1 MAKPNEIK
9 IGFCVAYDWE
19 FLKVSL
25 PLVYPFADK
34 ICLSLDKDRTSWTK
48 QKFVFDDASFFA
60 FVKNVDSK
68 GIIDV
73 YEDNFHQED
82 LSPMQ
87 NEVRQRKL
95 IASRLGNGGWHLQL
109 DTDEYFVDFG
119 GFVAYLKSYYSKREV
134 NITCPWYT
142 MYKQV
147 KNGCLF
153 ISENNKELEYIPIA
167 TRYPHYEFG
176 RRNGYFNIK
185 TPFVI
190 LHQSWA
196 RSEQEILQ
204 KINNWGHKEDFDVQ
218 QYFLRWKTLD
228 ESNFKEYKNFHPI
241 HPEIW
246 SELEYREG
254 KDLHTIIANLK
265 NVPPFNINLQ
275 QLRRENSVW
284 RSRIKHYLS
293 KFKKV

>member
-1 MAKPNEIK
+1 VAKSNEIK

-19 FLKVSL
+19 FLKISL
-25 PLVYPFADK
+25 PLVYSLADK
-34 ICLSLDKDRTSWTK
+34 ICLSLDKDRTSWTL
-48 QKFVFDDASFFA
+48 QKFAFDDAAFYS
-60 FVKNVDSK
+60 FVKEADARN
-68 GIIDV
+68 IIDI
-73 YEDNFHQED
+73 YEGDFHQTN
-82 LSPMQ
+82 LTPMQ

-95 IASRLGNGGWHLQL
+95 IATRLGEGGWHLQL
-109 DTDEYFVDFG
+109 DTDEYFVDFED
-119 GFVAYLKSYYSKREV
+119 FVAFLKKYKSNMQV

-153 ISENNKELEYIPIA
+153 ISENEQELEFIPIA

-204 KINNWGHKEDFDVQ
+204 KISNWGHKEDFDVM
-218 QYFLRWKTLD
+218 QYYQRWQTLN
-228 ESNFKEYKNFHPI
+228 ETNFGAYQNFHPI

-246 SELEYREG
+246 KQLEFREG
-254 KDLHTIIANLK
+254 QDLPTIIANLK
-265 NVPPFNINLQ
+265 NAPPFNIDKRK
-275 QLRRENSVW
+275 LRKENSVW

-293 KFKKV
+293 KIKNA

>member
-1 MAKPNEIK
+1 MAKSNEIK
-9 IGFCVAYDWE
+9 VGFCVAYDWE
-19 FLKVSL
+19 FLRISL
-25 PLVYPFADK
+25 LLVYSFADK
-34 ICLSLDKDRTSWTK
+34 ICLSLDKDRTSWTI
-48 QKFVFDDASFFA
+48 QKFDFDDAAFYA
-60 FVKNVDSK
+60 FVREIDTRS
-68 GIIDV
+68 IIDI
-73 YEDNFHQED
+73 YEDDFHQTD
-82 LSPMQ
+82 LTPMQ

-95 IASRLGNGGWHLQL
+95 IASRLGVGGWHLQL
-109 DTDEYFVDFG
+109 DTDEYFMDFE
-119 GFVAYLKSYYSKREV
+119 GFVAYLKKCKSNKQI

-153 ISENNKELEYIPIA
+153 ISEDEKELEFIPIA

-204 KINNWGHKEDFDVQ
+204 KISNWGHKEDFDVM
-218 QYFLRWKTLD
+218 QYFQRWQSLNET
-228 ESNFKEYKNFHPI
+228 NFREYTDFHPI
-241 HPEIW
+241 HPAIW
-246 SELEYREG
+246 KQLEMREG
-254 KDLHTIIANLK
+254 KDIPTIITNLK
-265 NVPPFNINLQ
+265 TNPPFKIDNRKLKKD
-275 QLRRENSVW
+275 NSLW

-293 KFKKV
+293 KIKKS